1 MNFRET
7 ASPLSFVFQPSVSFE
22 TPRGADIIIMPS
34 NKKTVDRIKEWEGW
48 ILDTVANLETTKA
61 SSFTKEDVED
71 ILKAVDEVGEAVD
84 EASLPLPRF
93 WDLLDALDL
102 LKDKILGLWEAE
114 KAFKALDLL
123 KAKILELKDGNEEK
137 EDSAS
142 NGSSE
147 PRESDAGSSSRKRS
161 SRAAASAAS
170 YKEPSLN
177 KKMRQGDP
185 NSASVYKDYVP
196 QTKAKKKSSGGSG
209 RNKKNPK
216 K

>member
-1 MNFRET
+1 
-7 ASPLSFVFQPSVSFE
+7 
-22 TPRGADIIIMPS
+22 MPS

-114 KAFKALDLL
+114 KVFKALDLL
-123 KAKILELKDGNEEK
+123 KERILKLKDSNEEK
-137 EDSAS
+137 EDSEKPDEDEA
-142 NGSSE
+142 E
-147 PRESDAGSSSRKRS
+147 TDDPDAP
-161 SRAAASAAS
+161 A
-170 YKEPSLN
+170 P
-177 KKMRQGDP
+177 KKMRLRSHIT
-185 NSASVYKDYVP
+185 N
-196 QTKAKKKSSGGSG
+196 TK
-209 RNKKNPK
+209 
-216 K
+216 

>member
-1 MNFRET
+1 
-7 ASPLSFVFQPSVSFE
+7 
-22 TPRGADIIIMPS
+22 MPS

-114 KAFKALDLL
+114 KAFKALDLVKERIL
-123 KAKILELKDGNEEK
+123 KLKDSNEEK
-137 EDSAS
+137 EDSEKPGEEKPDEDEA
-142 NGSSE
+142 E
-147 PRESDAGSSSRKRS
+147 TDDPDAP
-161 SRAAASAAS
+161 A
-170 YKEPSLN
+170 P
-177 KKMRQGDP
+177 KKMRLT
-185 NSASVYKDYVP
+185 N
-196 QTKAKKKSSGGSG
+196 TK
-209 RNKKNPK
+209 
-216 K
+216 